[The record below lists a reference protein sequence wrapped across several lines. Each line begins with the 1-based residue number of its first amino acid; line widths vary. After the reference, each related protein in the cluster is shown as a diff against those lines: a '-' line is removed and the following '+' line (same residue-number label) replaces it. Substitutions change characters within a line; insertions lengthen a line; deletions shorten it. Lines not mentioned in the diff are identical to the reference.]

1 MPKVEVADI
10 AIHYETYGQGEP
22 LVLIMGL
29 GGGSS
34 LWWRQVDFFSPEYRV
49 VVYDSRGV
57 GRTDKPDTPYSM
69 DMLVG
74 DAAGLLER
82 LGIAS
87 AHIYG
92 VSMGGMVAQELALRY
107 PELVSSLVLGATT
120 CGGGHAAM
128 PSQETLQK
136 LFGIMTLSPEEAVKV
151 ATSVTFSPTFIE
163 RHPDKIN
170 DWLIKGA
177 ESPPSPMGFK
187 RQAEAAAG
195 FDTYDRLPQIRV
207 PTLIL
212 AGTADQLIPSDNSR
226 ILASRIPNAKL
237 VLFEGA
243 GHGYLWEAEKEA
255 NRTVHDFLRKHSTH
269 PRTEEKGG

>member
-1 MPKVEVADI
+1 MPKVRVADI
-10 AIHYETYGQGEP
+10 NIHYETYGQGEP

-243 GHGYLWEAEKEA
+243 GHGYLWEAEEEA

>member
-1 MPKVEVADI
+1 MPKVRVADI
-10 AIHYETYGQGEP
+10 SIHYETYGQGEP

-34 LWWRQVDFFSPEYRV
+34 MWWRQVAFFSPEYRV

-57 GRTDKPDTPYSM
+57 GRTDKPDMPYSM

-107 PELVSSLVLGATT
+107 PESVSSLVLGATT
-120 CGGGHAAM
+120 CGGGHATM

-226 ILASRIPNAKL
+226 ILASRIPDAKL
-237 VLFEGA
+237 VLLEGA
-243 GHGYLWEAEKEA
+243 GHGYLWEAEEEA

>member
-1 MPKVEVADI
+1 MPKVRVADI
-10 AIHYETYGQGEP
+10 SIHYETYGQGEP

-34 LWWRQVDFFSPEYRV
+34 MWWRQVAFFSPEYRV

-57 GRTDKPDTPYSM
+57 GRTDKPDMPYSM

-92 VSMGGMVAQELALRY
+92 VSMGGMVA
-107 PELVSSLVLGATT
+107 
-120 CGGGHAAM
+120 
-128 PSQETLQK
+128 SQETLQK

-187 RQAEAAAG
+187 RQAEAVAG
-195 FDTYDRLPQIRV
+195 FDTYDRLQQIRV

-226 ILASRIPNAKL
+226 ILASRIPDAKL
-237 VLFEGA
+237 VLLEGA
-243 GHGYLWEAEKEA
+243 GHGYLWEAEEEA